1 MGKVWV
7 PRDYQVAMRSFALH
21 NERVNWW
28 AGTGVGKTTAFLD
41 TFEMLRMFS
50 VGDRALVVGTKRICT
65 MVWPKAVNDWENFNH
80 LTIAVAVGSP
90 DQRLKALRA
99 NADITCIN
107 YENLP
112 WLVSVMNGEWPWSI
126 VCADESTRLKGLR
139 ISQQVS
145 KKGNEFLKKSAGG
158 SVRADAIAKVAHKHI
173 RAWINMTGTPCS
185 NGLMDLWGQQWL
197 IDSGQRLGRT
207 YTAFENRWFRYVYR
221 NDDDRPVMLP
231 YDHADAEIKG
241 LLRDCTLT
249 IEAKD
254 YMDLPPLVKNV
265 ISVRLPPAAQKAY
278 REMEKKFF
286 LEWNDVEIEAFNA
299 GSKSMKC
306 RQIASGAVYHTPGD
320 PAYES
325 VHDAKIEALQDII
338 EEAAG
343 APILVSFYF
352 KSSRDRILKAI
363 PQARYFDDNPATLDA
378 FCAGRIPV
386 LLAHPKSAGHGVDGM
401 QDVCNICVIFDP
413 DWNLEEMEQLIER
426 IGPTRQAQ
434 AGLNRPVFVHYL
446 LAEDTLDAEIIE
458 RVETKAS
465 VQDSIKQAM
474 KRRA

>member
-7 PRDYQVAMRSFALH
+7 PRDYQVEMRRFAFELG
-21 NERVNWW
+21 RFQWY
-28 AGTGVGKTTAFLD
+28 AGTGTGKTTATLD
-41 TFEMLRMFS
+41 TFEMLRMFGECS
-50 VGDRALVVGTKRICT
+50 RLLVIGTKRICT
-65 MVWPKAVNDWENFNH
+65 MVWPRAIQEWENFSH
-80 LTIAVAVGSP
+80 LSVAVAVGTP
-90 DQRLKALRA
+90 EQRLKALRA
-99 NADITCIN
+99 NADVTCIN
-107 YENLP
+107 YDNLP
-112 WLVSVMNGEWPWSI
+112 WLLEVMNGEWPWDMVFS
-126 VCADESTRLKGLR
+126 DESTKLR
-139 ISQQVS
+139 NMRIDMRVS
-145 KKGNEFLKKSAGG
+145 SSGKEFIRRSGG
-158 SVRADAIAKVAHKHI
+158 SVRAAALVKVAHAKVKC
-173 RAWINMTGTPCS
+173 WGNGTGTPAA
-185 NGLMDLWGQQWL
+185 NGLADVWAPCWFVDG
-197 IDSGQRLGRT
+197 GKALGRT
-207 YTAFENRWFRYVYR
+207 FSAFEARWFRSVQVGS
-221 NDDDRPVMLP
+221 DRFARKIEPLA
-231 YDHADAEIKG
+231 HADAEIKS
-241 LLRDCTLT
+241 LIRPFTLT

-265 ISVRLPPAAQKAY
+265 ISVRIPPAAQKAY

-286 LEWNDVEIEAFNA
+286 LEWNEVEIEAFNA

-320 PAYES
+320 PTYES

-378 FCAGRIPV
+378 FRAGRIPV

-434 AGLNRPVFVHYL
+434 AGFNRPVFVHYL